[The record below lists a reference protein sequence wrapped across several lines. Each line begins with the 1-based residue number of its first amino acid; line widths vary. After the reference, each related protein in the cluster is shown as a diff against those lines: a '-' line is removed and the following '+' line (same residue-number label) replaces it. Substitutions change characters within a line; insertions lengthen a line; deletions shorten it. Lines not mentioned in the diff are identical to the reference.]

1 MKRITSLLL
10 LIALTLTLGTMLAS
24 CDMITGGDNNSG
36 DESYGYFVKDG
47 KGYFVIPDG
56 VIEINAGAAKVISA
70 APEGTP
76 ESKKFNAPDTFD
88 AEFETEASGSGVAIT
103 GVSGS
108 NIVMVPKTIDGKTVT
123 SVKNGAFDGVK
134 AVIFATPDS
143 AIQLDNGAF
152 KGVGNVYIATT
163 GDNLLVAQQNFLT
176 DSANVK
182 INVTADEISNLKSHY
197 NWMAYAD
204 SLKKF

>member
-1 MKRITSLLL
+1 MKKITSLLL
-10 LIALTLTLGTMLAS
+10 LIALTFTLGTMLAS
-24 CDMITGGDNNSG
+24 CDMLSGGNNG
-36 DESYGYFVKDG
+36 DTASGYFTKDG

-56 VIEINAGAAKVISA
+56 VIEIDGGAAKAITT

-76 ESKKFNAPDTFD
+76 ESKKFNAPDTFN
-88 AEFETEASGSGVAIT
+88 AVFETEVSGSGVAIT
-103 GVSGS
+103 GVSGAG
-108 NIVMVPKTIDGKTVT
+108 IVIVPKTIDGKTVT
-123 SVKNGAFDGVK
+123 GVKNGAFDGVK
-134 AVIFATPDS
+134 AVIFATPDTP
-143 AIQLDNGAF
+143 IQLDNGAF

-182 INVTADEISNLKSHY
+182 INVTADEISNLKTHY